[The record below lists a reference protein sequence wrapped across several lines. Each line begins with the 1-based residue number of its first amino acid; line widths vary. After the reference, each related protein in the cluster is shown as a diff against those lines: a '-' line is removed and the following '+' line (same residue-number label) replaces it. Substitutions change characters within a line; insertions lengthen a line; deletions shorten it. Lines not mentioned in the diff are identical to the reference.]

1 MRSPPRA
8 RCWSPAGELP
18 STTRFVFIELAEPPK
33 DLVTSW
39 RPGIPWDRQAAALLR
54 DHTAKA
60 TYEAIVSLTR
70 TEIVSWR
77 LVDGAQPP
85 MMFEEFTAGEELVRG
100 NEQWQQAMR
109 RRGVEDFSLAM
120 IDPWAAG
127 YTGPEDSPAARRIA
141 RPL

>member
-1 MRSPPRA
+1 LVTGR
-8 RCWSPAGELP
+8 ELP

-85 MMFEEFTAGEELVRG
+85 MMFEEFTRARSSCAETSSG
-100 NEQWQQAMR
+100 NR
-109 RRGVEDFSLAM
+109 RCGG
-120 IDPWAAG
+120 AASR
-127 YTGPEDSPAARRIA
+127 TSRSP
-141 RPL
+141 